1 VKRRSV
7 LESVPVEMSPWGSSW
22 WRTRHS
28 SSQLAWPLLVAGVLA
43 AVTSR
48 VVVAL
53 TGLPGLVNF
62 LHVPLVF
69 AAYLLSRSR
78 VPDRPTRTAE
88 RLLALS
94 AALTVASWAG
104 SVHSSL
110 LRTLLLWPIL
120 AEPILVI
127 LTIWHL
133 SAAGFPAGAARR
145 LGMAVVLGQLPIA
158 LAQAVWL
165 GIGDPVQG
173 TLVRQGAGHHVLGA
187 MGLIVTLAALAA
199 LFSGRRPVL
208 SFTGAAAA
216 GGFVLS
222 VLSDMKQGI
231 AVFFLVG
238 LFLLVRGLRERRRVR
253 GIRPIARSAWLSAA
267 AGLAVLALVVLT
279 LNTFVILAREPW
291 RFNAP
296 LEAKGSAIAS
306 ISEAMNRNPIGYLVG
321 LGPGTTAT
329 RIAWLSAPMAAQG
342 SFVQGLGLQPTP
354 IATELTF
361 EWANNPRWA
370 QSSVS
375 SPFSTWI
382 GVFGDLGFLG
392 LAALAALWWLPWRT
406 ARRSPEGLGPQ
417 AVILFTVVLGLL
429 FNWMEEPI
437 LMITAALLI
446 GAQSAPQTAPVP
458 DQRSTWTLGNARGSG
473 YRLAD
478 AASRSTAAHPQA
490 RDT

>member
-1 VKRRSV
+1 
-7 LESVPVEMSPWGSSW
+7 
-22 WRTRHS
+22 
-28 SSQLAWPLLVAGVLA
+28 VAGVLA

-48 VVVAL
+48 VMVAWA
-53 TGLPGLVNF
+53 GLPGVVNF
-62 LHVPLVF
+62 LHFPLLF
-69 AAYLLSRSR
+69 AAYLLSRDR
-78 VPDRPTRTAE
+78 APHRPTRTVE
-88 RLLALS
+88 RLLAMS

-104 SVHSSL
+104 SVQSSFV
-110 LRTLLLWPIL
+110 RTLLLWPIL

-158 LAQAVWL
+158 LAQAVSL

-187 MGLIVTLAALAA
+187 MGLMVALAALAA

-208 SFTGAAAA
+208 SSTGAAAA
-216 GGFVLS
+216 GGFVLA

-253 GIRPIARSAWLSAA
+253 GVRPIARSTWLSAA
-267 AGLAVLALVVLT
+267 AGLTVLALVVMI

-296 LEAKGSAIAS
+296 LEAKGAAIAS
-306 ISEAMNRNPIGYLVG
+306 ISEAMNRNPIAYLVG

-329 RIAWLSAPMAAQG
+329 RIAWLSAPLATQG
-342 SFVQGLGLQPTP
+342 SLQGLGLQPTP

-361 EWANNPRWA
+361 EWANNPRWW

-392 LAALAALWWLPWRT
+392 LAAMAALWWLPWRS

-446 GAQSAPQTAPVP
+446 GAQSAPQAAPVP
-458 DQRSTWTLGNARGSG
+458 DHRTSSTLGNARGSG
-473 YRLAD
+473 YRLAN
-478 AASRSTAAHPQA
+478 AAPRSSAAHPRA
-490 RDT
+490 RET